1 MADDIGVAELRNPA
15 FQKFLQLTRDP
26 GVFEVRAGGHQIW
39 VNGVVLIL

>member
-15 FQKFLQLTRDP
+15 FQKFLQLVRDP
-26 GVFEVRAGGHQIW
+26 GVFEVWVGGHQIR

>member
-1 MADDIGVAELRNPA
+1 MAEDIGVAELRNPA

-26 GVFEVRAGGHQIW
+26 GAFEVWVGGHQIW